1 MIHFKFVI
9 ISISMRKTFF
19 SVSYSDLY
27 IYIII
32 NLTISILLMT
42 SGGALIY
49 IIYTHIL
56 LLNMYIFKFQFY
68 YEKFVTSYQAR

>member
-49 IIYTHIL
+49 II
-56 LLNMYIFKFQFY
+56 
-68 YEKFVTSYQAR
+68 